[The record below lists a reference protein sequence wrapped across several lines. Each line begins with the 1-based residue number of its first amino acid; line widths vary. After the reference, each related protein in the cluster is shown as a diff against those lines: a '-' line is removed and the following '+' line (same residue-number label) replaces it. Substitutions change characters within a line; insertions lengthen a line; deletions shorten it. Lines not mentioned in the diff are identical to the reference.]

1 MNRQNEG
8 MPVRVDVNPEVLVW
22 ACERSGLELD
32 DLTRRFPKLSEWEQG
47 DRSPTLKQLE
57 RFAHVTHTPVGFLFL
72 QEPPDEQVPIPDYRT
87 AGDTGVRRPSPD
99 LLDTIFQS
107 QQRQEWYRDYAQVTR
122 EDPVAFIDSLSPATP
137 IDEAATIMREAL
149 AFEIDRRGSTW
160 ADAFRVLADRAEEV
174 GVLVMVNG
182 RC

>member
-1 MNRQNEG
+1 MSRQNRG

-47 DRSPTLKQLE
+47 DRWPTLKQLE

-87 AGDTGVRRPSPD
+87 IGDTGVRRPSPD

-122 EDPVAFIDSLSPATP
+122 EDPVAFIDSLTTATP
-137 IDEAATIMREAL
+137 IDEAATIMRAGKWKHL
-149 AFEIDRRGSTW
+149 CFWLLWTGS
-160 ADAFRVLADRAEEV
+160 FVL
-174 GVLVMVNG
+174 
-182 RC
+182 